1 VENFS
6 ECGPPLLFLQKPL
19 SPAVMTFS
27 AAEGEVGVGCFL
39 LRHLDLREPSLTQF
53 TEDRERENEGG
64 VDEKKNVMRDTGKKK
79 RKRRLRQNSCD
90 NFT

>member
-1 VENFS
+1 
-6 ECGPPLLFLQKPL
+6 
-19 SPAVMTFS
+19 MTFS

-64 VDEKKNVMRDTGKKK
+64 VDEKKNAMRDTG
-79 RKRRLRQNSCD
+79 RKRGLKIGKTVVIISHKHYFYTIKPQTHTVS
-90 NFT
+90 